1 LIGEILR
8 ERNIHPSKGLWT
20 HKDVTYKLGG
30 TDHEDPLDYL
40 RSHGVSEAKFRA
52 DVLNVY
58 NSDSVAVDAK
68 PQESNDLPSIVE
80 ANGVVN
86 IEGYN
91 VNLRSGPSTKNK
103 VIRKLQKGETYKV
116 GKKVGDWL
124 DIGSNQWI
132 YYDSSYI
139 RYKGMDASTLVGK
152 KVISKVDNLRFYE
165 SLSWQDKDV

>member
-1 LIGEILR
+1 MR

-103 VIRKLQKGETYKV
+103 VIRKLQKG
-116 GKKVGDWL
+116 
-124 DIGSNQWI
+124 
-132 YYDSSYI
+132 
-139 RYKGMDASTLVGK
+139 
-152 KVISKVDNLRFYE
+152 
-165 SLSWQDKDV
+165 

>member
-1 LIGEILR
+1 MHGAGPAANTRFVHVELCETSDSSKFKRSYERYVKLIGEILR
-8 ERNIHPSKGLWT
+8 ERNIHPNTLWT
-20 HKDVTYKLGG
+20 HKDVKLGG

-58 NSDSVAVDAK
+58 NSDSVADAK

-103 VIRKLQKGETYKV
+103 VIRKQG
-116 GKKVGDWL
+116 
-124 DIGSNQWI
+124 
-132 YYDSSYI
+132 
-139 RYKGMDASTLVGK
+139 
-152 KVISKVDNLRFYE
+152 
-165 SLSWQDKDV
+165 

>member
-1 LIGEILR
+1 M
-8 ERNIHPSKGLWT
+8 
-20 HKDVTYKLGG
+20 
-30 TDHEDPLDYL
+30 
-40 RSHGVSEAKFRA
+40 
-52 DVLNVY
+52 LNVY

-139 RYKGMDASTLVGK
+139 RYKGMDAFTLVGK
-152 KVISKVDNLRFYE
+152 RLFPKWTIYDSMNPYLGRIKMLLVL
-165 SLSWQDKDV
+165 

>member
-1 LIGEILR
+1 M
-8 ERNIHPSKGLWT
+8 
-20 HKDVTYKLGG
+20 
-30 TDHEDPLDYL
+30 
-40 RSHGVSEAKFRA
+40 
-52 DVLNVY
+52 LNVY

-139 RYKGMDASTLVGK
+139 RYKGMDAFTLVGK

-165 SLSWQDKDV
+165 SLSWQDKDVAGTVNIGLGFTIDAKVSVNGSPQYKVHNSKGKTYYLTANEIYIYVK